1 MEHRNS
7 TRTAAWA
14 AVTGGAVWAL
24 TPLRDQL
31 VGGGGDP
38 ADGATFQ
45 LYNAVVVAAA
55 LLLSLALVHLL
66 RQATPRR
73 RAVTV
78 SAAVVLLGHALS
90 VAGSVPAVL
99 LGSAAGDLVRA
110 GQDLGFLGAL
120 LAAAAAVPLGIVGAR
135 RSVLPKS
142 CAVLLALALPG
153 GVLGAVL
160 LAALGAPPDLLGLP
174 LTLLYGGAYVAFGHA
189 LLSTRTTDPAKARL
203 LH

>member
-1 MEHRNS
+1 MEHRSS

-14 AVTGGAVWAL
+14 AVSGGTVWAL

-38 ADGATFQ
+38 ADGATFR
-45 LYNAVVVAAA
+45 LYNAVVVAAV
-55 LLLSLALVHLL
+55 LLLSVALVHLL
-66 RQATPRR
+66 QQATARSR
-73 RAVTV
+73 TV
-78 SAAVVLLGHALS
+78 VVAAAVVLLCHALL

-99 LGSAAGDLVRA
+99 LGNAAGDLVRA
-110 GQDLGFLGAL
+110 GQDLSLLGAL

-135 RSVLPKS
+135 RSLLQRT

-160 LAALGAPPDLLGLP
+160 LAALDAPEDVLGLP
-174 LTLLYGGAYVAFGHA
+174 MTLLYGGAYVAYGRA
-189 LLSTRTTDPAKARL
+189 LLATRTIEPVNAGLR
-203 LH
+203 

>member
-1 MEHRNS
+1 MERRNS

-14 AVTGGAVWAL
+14 AVSGGALWAL

-45 LYNAVVVAAA
+45 LYNAVVLAAV
-55 LLLSLALVHLL
+55 LLLSVALVHLL
-66 RQATPRR
+66 QRAAPRS
-73 RAVTV
+73 RAVLV
-78 SAAVVLLGHALS
+78 SAAVVLLGHALL
-90 VAGSVPAVL
+90 VAGSAPAVL

-120 LAAAAAVPLGIVGAR
+120 LAAAAAVPLGIIGAR
-135 RSVLPKS
+135 RSLLPRT

-160 LAALGAPPDLLGLP
+160 LAAVGAPEDVLGLP
-174 LTLLYGGAYVAFGHA
+174 LTVLYGGAFVAYGRA
-189 LLSTRTTDPAKARL
+189 VLTGRTTAPADGRR
-203 LH
+203 